1 MPLSNEIKQL
11 IAKARIVSFQT
22 WSQTHSSEAIALFQD
37 ADDAGRYLTDSDVA
51 QLQAMVPQ
59 TAPGLAIAQHI
70 RDRAPALV
78 EAARAEVL
86 QQFPEITQPG
96 GDLYPPERA
105 EACWRDFW
113 HFLRCISYGIA
124 GQHTLFTSGEGLG
137 HMQQLYKELQVPL
150 PAMILGLEHLKVLS
164 IEEFQPPEVPLA
176 PYFDHLIERL
186 RAFQV

>member
-1 MPLSNEIKQL
+1 MPLSNTIKQL

-22 WSQTHSSEAIALFQD
+22 WSQTHSPEAIALFQA
-37 ADDAGRYLTDSDVA
+37 ADDNGRYLTDGDIA
-51 QLQAMVPQ
+51 QLQVMMSQ
-59 TAPGLAIAQHI
+59 TGSRLAIAQQL
-70 RDRAPALV
+70 RDRAPVLV

-124 GQHTLFTSGEGLG
+124 GQHTLFTSEEGLG
-137 HMQQLYKELQVPL
+137 YMQQLYEELKVPL

-164 IEEFQPPEVPLA
+164 IREFQSFEVLLD

-186 RAFQV
+186 QAFQF

>member
-1 MPLSNEIKQL
+1 MPLSNTIRQL

-22 WSQTHSSEAIALFQD
+22 WSQTHSPEAIALFQA
-37 ADDAGRYLTDSDVA
+37 ADDNGRYLTDGDIE
-51 QLQAMVPQ
+51 QLQVMMSQ
-59 TAPGLAIAQHI
+59 TGSRLAIAQQL
-70 RDRAPALV
+70 RDRAPVLV

-124 GQHTLFTSGEGLG
+124 GQHTIFTSEEGLG
-137 HMQQLYKELQVPL
+137 YMQQLYEELKVPL

-164 IEEFQPPEVPLA
+164 IREFQSFEVLLD

-186 RAFQV
+186 QAFQF